1 MRHVAAVLNRSNR
14 NQVFKRV
21 IMASSSSQTTRV
33 ALKVFS
39 GGPSHIRVQPEEKE
53 QLATVQMDALN
64 TVCLQFADADKKT
77 LKRKLVEVSNA
88 RRSDR
93 TFKSKMKIGVWE
105 ESTNELEEV
114 RTVLEKGTET
124 GLTLSPET
132 VKRLCKHLEECRE
145 HIDELT

>member
-1 MRHVAAVLNRSNR
+1 
-14 NQVFKRV
+14 
-21 IMASSSSQTTRV
+21 MASNS
-33 ALKVFS
+33 LKK
-39 GGPSHIRVQPEEKE
+39 KE

-77 LKRKLVEVSNA
+77 LKRKLVQVSND
-88 RRSDR
+88 RRAEYKHNLS
-93 TFKSKMKIGVWE
+93 IHAEVWDN
-105 ESTNELEEV
+105 SVNHLEEV